1 MRMDPDAE
9 ITAAEL
15 INNCEEEE
23 LARVFYEY
31 GEERASRRIASAI
44 VQKKKKSYLIV
55 PLICKFSRI
64 NFTEKRQKTSSH
76 KSFSSSENCC
86 QQ

>member
-15 INNCEEEE
+15 VNNCEEEE

-31 GEERASRRIASAI
+31 GEERASRRISSAKVNRRKEKLFDCTTDLASL
-44 VQKKKKSYLIV
+44 V
-55 PLICKFSRI
+55 
-64 NFTEKRQKTSSH
+64 
-76 KSFSSSENCC
+76 
-86 QQ
+86 